1 MALAPLVSAAIVIGS
16 QAYNNLFGGEKTT
29 IGTFEIDAVRAIDHN
44 QEYVV
49 NQKPVETGM
58 EFTDQHIKK
67 FAQINIEGI
76 LSNGKLTF
84 EGFGDDFRKKEMA
97 LSKLAD
103 SGIPVEL
110 VTELKSYENVIFTNL
125 NFNRTRETEGLLYF
139 TCSLL
144 DVKIIE
150 TKTAKGGTNV
160 QDKNAKSSGKTAKNE
175 AKKTGAQVDKGKVE
189 GVVKK
194 PIEKPRSLLLKGRDY
209 ARESNLL

>member
-1 MALAPLVSAAIVIGS
+1 M
-16 QAYNNLFGGEKTT
+16 
-29 IGTFEIDAVRAIDHN
+29 
-44 QEYVV
+44 
-49 NQKPVETGM
+49 
-58 EFTDQHIKK
+58 
-67 FAQINIEGI
+67 
-76 LSNGKLTF
+76 SNGKLTF

-189 GVVKK
+189 GVV
-194 PIEKPRSLLLKGRDY
+194 EKPRSLLLKSRDY